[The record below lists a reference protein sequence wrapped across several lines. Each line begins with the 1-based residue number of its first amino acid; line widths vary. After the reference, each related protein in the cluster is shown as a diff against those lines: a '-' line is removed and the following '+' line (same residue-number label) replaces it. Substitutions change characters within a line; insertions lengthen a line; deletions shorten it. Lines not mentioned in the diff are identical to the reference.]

1 MITKNNFLNC
11 IRRDFDRFDF
21 CTCVIEFSRQE
32 CAQEKTLKTKNCVT
46 VGVLDTT
53 TTQVSNEI
61 LFSCSSNKNRSWHS
75 NILAYWTGK
84 YSVLSAKRMKS
95 DRKFAMEL
103 FCENQRNQ
111 ENFLDTRFITNCFFI
126 KWYSLDK
133 FPLDSWY
140 VQPRYQHFGY
150 FGSKRYN

>member
-21 CTCVIEFSRQE
+21 CLLHVCNRVFETR
-32 CAQEKTLKTKNCVT
+32 CAQEKTLKTKNCVI

-61 LFSCSSNKNRSWHS
+61 LFTCSSNKNRSWHS

-126 KWYSLDK
+126 K
-133 FPLDSWY
+133 
-140 VQPRYQHFGY
+140 
-150 FGSKRYN
+150 

>member
-21 CTCVIEFSRQE
+21 CLLHVCNRVFETRMRSRE
-32 CAQEKTLKTKNCVT
+32 NVKDEELCHSGSSRYNY
-46 VGVLDTT
+46 DT
-53 TTQVSNEI
+53 SIEI
-61 LFSCSSNKNRSWHS
+61 LFTCSSNKNRSWHS

-126 KWYSLDK
+126 K
-133 FPLDSWY
+133 
-140 VQPRYQHFGY
+140 
-150 FGSKRYN
+150 